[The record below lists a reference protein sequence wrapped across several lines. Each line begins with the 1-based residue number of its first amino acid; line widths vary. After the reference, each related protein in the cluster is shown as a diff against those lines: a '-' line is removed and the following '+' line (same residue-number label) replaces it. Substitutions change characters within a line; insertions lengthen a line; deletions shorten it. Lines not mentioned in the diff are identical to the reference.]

1 MVRTDDIPNM
11 KALQN
16 LMELHFVCDTLMLPG
31 PSDCDDQTQHSET
44 YHSSS
49 TPHSDVAEPAT
60 SFFYTSQTRQ

>member
-1 MVRTDDIPNM
+1 MVKTDDIPNM

-16 LMELHFVCDTLMLPG
+16 LMELQFLCDTLMLP
-31 PSDCDDQTQHSET
+31 SSSDDQTQHSEI

-60 SFFYTSQTRQ
+60 SFLYTSQTRQ